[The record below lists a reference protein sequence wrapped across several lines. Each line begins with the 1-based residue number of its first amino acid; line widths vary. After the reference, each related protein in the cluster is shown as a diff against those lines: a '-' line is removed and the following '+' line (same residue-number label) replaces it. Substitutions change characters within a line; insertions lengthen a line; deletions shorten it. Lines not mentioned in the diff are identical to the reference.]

1 MPGMV
6 QDFNIDGGLAQ
17 AREAIAADVPAN
29 DAPWGHASGW
39 AQLYGQRRTV
49 SCIVLGLE
57 RCTALAEM
65 FDLLSD
71 ALTEAG
77 YPWEVLM
84 VDATA
89 NPRLSS
95 LLGAWS
101 ERAGFQRV
109 VLPAGTRPALML
121 TQALARAR
129 GDAVLLMEAHG
140 GELAVPIPEMV
151 SRWSDGMEV
160 VRSRWAGLEHL
171 HRSHRGSAR
180 EAPGNAVEQLLGE
193 EALLLDRRAID
204 GLLGG
209 AGSTTPLR

>member
-1 MPGMV
+1 MTHV
-6 QDFNIDGGLAQ
+6 
-17 AREAIAADVPAN
+17 REAVTADAPAD

-49 SCIVLGLE
+49 SCVVLGLE
-57 RCTALAEM
+57 HYTALAEM
-65 FDLLSD
+65 FDSLSD

-95 LLGAWS
+95 LLVAWS
-101 ERAGFQRV
+101 ERSGFQRV
-109 VLPAGTRPALML
+109 ALPAGTPPALTL
-121 TQALARAR
+121 TRALARAR

-151 SRWSDGMEV
+151 SRWSDGLEV
-160 VRSRWAGLEHL
+160 VRSRWVGLKHL
-171 HRSHRGSAR
+171 RSAHRASAR
-180 EAPGNAVEQLLGE
+180 EATGDAVAQLLGE
-193 EALLLDRRAID
+193 EALLLDRRVID

-209 AGSTTPLR
+209 AGSPATPR